1 MHLRNINCLIKRL
14 NIKRLN
20 GTKYSRMDQV
30 KFFKGCFPQFLL
42 GPFLNTWFQ
51 MALVFGD
58 ADSESNG

>member
-1 MHLRNINCLIKRL
+1 
-14 NIKRLN
+14 
-20 GTKYSRMDQV
+20 MDQV

>member
-1 MHLRNINCLIKRL
+1 
-14 NIKRLN
+14 
-20 GTKYSRMDQV
+20 MDQV

-58 ADSESNG
+58 ADSESNGYIYFTKTQKLFKYKR